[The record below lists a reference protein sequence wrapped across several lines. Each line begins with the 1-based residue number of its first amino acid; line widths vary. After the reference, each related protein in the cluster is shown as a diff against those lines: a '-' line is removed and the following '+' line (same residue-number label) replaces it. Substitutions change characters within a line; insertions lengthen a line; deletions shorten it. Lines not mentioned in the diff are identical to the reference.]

1 MQKEIINII
10 REVAQIPSFS
20 SYEERIH
27 PYIFQFI
34 KDNNIDCELHQL
46 DNSLV
51 IEINKKQANTPI
63 AFTAHL
69 DKINH
74 FDEELE
80 TLNFAIDGEQLV
92 GQLDNAVGVGI
103 CLYLLKNSTKF
114 NLPHSLFLF
123 SEMEESFG
131 MRFHPHKLKNKGEG
145 LESQIGA
152 KRISAFL
159 IEKQIIPSIFITIDT
174 TPLFKGKPGVALYS
188 KFWEMVEITPSEE
201 IKEKTKQVEKLI
213 LDIDSDILL
222 ANNTNDYMIYGK
234 LFHEAGHMAPSVAFE
249 PSIQPYHTINE
260 RVYTADVIRIIKVI
274 KAFVEKF
281 TDKK

>member
-1 MQKEIINII
+1 MQEELINII

-34 KDNNIDCELHQL
+34 KANNIDCELYQIH
-46 DNSLV
+46 NSLI
-51 IEINKKQANTPI
+51 IEINKEQSNSPI
-63 AFTAHL
+63 AFTSHI

-74 FDEELE
+74 FDAEPEI
-80 TLNFAIDGEQLV
+80 LNFDIDGEQLV
-92 GQLDNAVGVGI
+92 GQLDDAVGVGI
-103 CLYLLKNSTKF
+103 CLYLLKNAEKF
-114 NLPHSLFLF
+114 NLQHTLFLF

-159 IEKQIIPSIFITIDT
+159 IEKQLIPAIFITIDT
-174 TPLFKGKPGVALYS
+174 TPLFKGDPGVALYS
-188 KFWEMVEITPSEE
+188 KFWEMVEMQPSEE
-201 IKEKTKQVEKLI
+201 IKEKTACIEKLI
-213 LDIDSDILL
+213 LAIDTDILL

-234 LFHEAGHMAPSVAFE
+234 LLHEAGCIVPSIAFE

-260 RVYTADVIRIIKVI
+260 RVYIADIVRIVEVVVEFIKR
-274 KAFVEKF
+274 F
-281 TDKK
+281 